1 MIKFYAILFILV
13 LNICCLSLDEK
24 TTIPPQNENIAYR
37 YTDKEIEY
45 FKEVALG
52 TEYGGNTE
60 LIRKWDSDIR
70 IKINGAPNESDLAA
84 LNRTISDIND
94 IIGNKISVCID
105 ESNPNINIYF
115 VPIKDFSICN
125 AVPGNY
131 GYFFCKWRNNIIY
144 ECDICIATDESL
156 LQEERSHM
164 IREEL
169 TQSLGLMKDSL
180 KYPDSIFYERWSY
193 TQKYS
198 AIDVK
203 MIEILYSKDI
213 KAGMRKDEVEYV
225 LRKQAY
231 RNNSK

>member
-1 MIKFYAILFILV
+1 VIKSSIILFILV
-13 LNICCLSLDEK
+13 LNICCLSFDE
-24 TTIPPQNENIAYR
+24 TTPINVQNENITPK

-45 FKEVALG
+45 FKEIAIG
-52 TEYGGNTE
+52 TEYGGNTQ
-60 LIRKWDSDIR
+60 LIRKWDSDIK
-70 IKINGAPNESDLAA
+70 IKINGTPNQRDLSA
-84 LNRTISDIND
+84 LNMTISDIND
-94 IIGNKISVCID
+94 IIGDKISVYID

-115 VPIKDFSICN
+115 VPIHDFSICN

-180 KYPDSIFYERWSY
+180 RYPDSIFYERWSY

-203 MIEILYSKDI
+203 MNKILYSDDI
-213 KAGMRKDEVEYV
+213 KAGMRKDEVENV
-225 LRKQAY
+225 LRK
-231 RNNSK
+231 